1 MIFICF
7 RNCFFVCC
15 GMHICYIMLI
25 KLCISCVFDLFVVS
39 LQSVN
44 INHRVIKGD
53 NSWKVE
59 IDKDKDDAIVMG
71 GEIKMDKMFANMVM
85 PVFYA
90 AHSIKDL
97 FLYIS
102 RKEVTILDTSKMDTS
117 EENSFNYAF
126 ANYTSVPLLYL
137 CNWKTS
143 HITSM
148 IGMFDG
154 CISLEELY
162 INSFDFSNVKKI
174 EDVDFMF
181 RNCDSLTILK
191 FGKNLKV
198 SLDLHYCPLTHESAL
213 SVIDGLAKV
222 EEQQVLTF
230 SKKTYD
236 TLSLED
242 IKKAID

>member
-1 MIFICF
+1 
-7 RNCFFVCC
+7 
-15 GMHICYIMLI
+15 MLI

-126 ANYTSVPLLYL
+126 ANYTSAPLLYL

-230 SKKTYD
+230 SKKPMIPYH
-236 TLSLED
+236 
-242 IKKAID
+242 